1 LGLRRREWAVL
12 DALATRAG
20 QIVSRETLQAE
31 VFGYDEPVGPNAIEV
46 NITRVR
52 GKLAPDGPAIRTVR
66 GVGYMLDAR

>member
-1 LGLRRREWAVL
+1 MAFCEYHYFSP
-12 DALATRAG
+12 AL
-20 QIVSRETLQAE
+20 SRETLQAE

-66 GVGYMLDAR
+66 GVGYVLG